1 MHRLF
6 PPSWVLVVLWALPW
20 AGFGQASDSEPWT
33 LQQCLEHAQT
43 NNLDLKQAE
52 LGLARGEAGLLAAQG
67 AFLPNLNAQSS
78 YGVNIGQRIDPL
90 TNTFASDPVQSGN
103 LGLSSSITLFNGM
116 QNQINLKRAKLGMD
130 LAATNA
136 EVVQNNLAL
145 RVASSYLSVL
155 FQRSSSP
162 SPKPTPTPPTDRWTG
177 SKSWSMPVRQR
188 KATCWTSW
196 PSGRQT
202 SAPWFR
208 PKTRF
213 NSPS

>member
-6 PPSWVLVVLWALPW
+6 SPSCVLVVLWALPW

-52 LGLARGEAGLLAAQG
+52 LGLVRGEAGLLAAQG

-155 FQRSSSP
+155 FQREFL
-162 SPKPTPTPPTDRWTG
+162 TIAQTNADATWTG
-177 SKSWSMPVRQR
+177 SKSWSMPVRRQ

-196 PSGRQT
+196 LSGRQT